1 MDTTILGDFIIV
13 LGLSTAVIF
22 LFLQLKVPAIVGFIL
37 TGILAGPQALG
48 LIGGPE
54 EVEAVSE
61 FGVVLLLFSI
71 GIEFSLKELLEIRR
85 SILLGGAIQVG
96 ATLVVVYA
104 LSSLLGLGS
113 SESLFMGFLVAMSS
127 TAIVL
132 KMLDEKAAIAT
143 PHGRNT
149 LSILIFQDL
158 LVVGVMLLIP
168 LLAGTHAGAREH
180 LPLFLAKAGGLVL
193 FLYAAYRW
201 IVPQLLY
208 QIARTRSR
216 ELFLISVILICLAV
230 AWFTSQLGL
239 SLALGAFLAGLIISE
254 SEYSQEALGRIL
266 PFRDIFVSLFFVS
279 IGMLLDLD
287 FLCDHFLLIVGLAA
301 AIILLKTVTGSL
313 ATLLLGFPL
322 RTTILVGLALA
333 QVGEFSFVLSKS
345 GVENGI
351 LDAGV
356 YQAFLGISVMTM
368 ALAPFIMN
376 VSPRVADMTIRL
388 PFPQRIRSGFLSV
401 KTVEGRV
408 RLKDHLIIVG
418 YGVGGRNVSRAARL
432 AEIPYLILEMNPD
445 TVRTES
451 LKGEPIT
458 YGDATQEAILTHA
471 DIKDAHVLVIMI
483 PDASA
488 TRRITE
494 LARRLSPA
502 VHIIARTR
510 LVREVA
516 PLYELG
522 ADEVV
527 PEEFE
532 TSIEI
537 FSRALSEYLIP
548 REDIERFIADLRSSG
563 YGMFRS
569 FSGETIRI
577 CNLEHDLPDFKINT
591 FRVHAGSV
599 VSGKSLTELMLR
611 KRYRV
616 SILAIRR
623 GEETLVNPGGEDIL
637 NPDDQVIVSGDMRS
651 ILAVIPVFRE
661 SRQDFPEA
669 ER

>member
-1 MDTTILGDFIIV
+1 MDSIILGDFIIV

-22 LFLQLKVPAIVGFIL
+22 LFLRLKVPAIVGFIL

-71 GIEFSLKELLEIRR
+71 GIEFSLKDLLEIRR
-85 SILLGGAIQVG
+85 SIFLGGTIQVG
-96 ATLVVVYA
+96 ATLAIVYA
-104 LSSLLGLGS
+104 LCSLLGLGS
-113 SESLFMGFLVAMSS
+113 RESLFMGFLVAMSS

-132 KMLDEKAAIAT
+132 KMLDEKAAVTT

-158 LVVGVMLLIP
+158 LVVVVMLLIP
-168 LLAGTHAGAREH
+168 LMAGSHAGAREH

-230 AWFTSQLGL
+230 AWFTSKLGL

-279 IGMLLDLD
+279 IGMLLDLG
-287 FLCDHFLLIVGLAA
+287 FLRDHFLPVVGLAV

-313 ATLLLGFPL
+313 AAILLGFPL

-333 QVGEFSFVLSKS
+333 QVGEFSFVLSRS

-351 LDAGV
+351 LDAGI
-356 YQAFLGISVMTM
+356 YQAFLGISVLTM

-376 VSPRVADMTIRL
+376 VSDRVADLAIRL
-388 PFPQRIRSGFLSV
+388 PLPQRIRSGLLSV

-408 RLKDHLIIVG
+408 KLKDHLIIVG

-432 AEIPYLILEMNPD
+432 AEIPYLILEMNPE
-445 TVRTES
+445 TVRAER

-458 YGDATQEAILTHA
+458 YGDATQEAILEHA
-471 DIKDAHVLVIMI
+471 DIADAHVLVIMI

-510 LVREVA
+510 FVREVA
-516 PLYELG
+516 PLYALG
-522 ADEVV
+522 
-527 PEEFE
+527 
-532 TSIEI
+532 
-537 FSRALSEYLIP
+537 
-548 REDIERFIADLRSSG
+548 
-563 YGMFRS
+563 
-569 FSGETIRI
+569 
-577 CNLEHDLPDFKINT
+577 
-591 FRVHAGSV
+591 
-599 VSGKSLTELMLR
+599 
-611 KRYRV
+611 
-616 SILAIRR
+616 
-623 GEETLVNPGGEDIL
+623 
-637 NPDDQVIVSGDMRS
+637 
-651 ILAVIPVFRE
+651 
-661 SRQDFPEA
+661 
-669 ER
+669 